1 MAAGGAAIARDA
13 DGRVVFV
20 EGALPGERVRARLS
34 ASKKDFARAVTI
46 DVLEASADRIEPAC
60 AAWRAGCGGCT
71 WLHVTPDGQR
81 RIKVDIVSDA
91 LRRIG
96 RFDPEVAPVPSVVP
110 ESSRSLRTSARLGI
124 DAADRAG
131 HRRRNAHDVVATDSC
146 LAAHPRLAEL
156 ITDGRF
162 GGATEVLLRVG
173 VASGERAV
181 VAVPSGRRIVV
192 PADVVVGG
200 HAVVHEE
207 VAGAWLQVSIGSFFQ
222 PGPVAAEALVRSVAS
237 AIGNALPTGG
247 HLVDAYAG
255 VGLFG
260 ATIGTASSARVTAIE
275 SDPTAVADARVNLAG
290 LEAVVFE
297 GEVGRWRL
305 RPDDPPIDVVIAD
318 PARSGLGKPGVTAVV
333 AMEAP
338 TVVLISCD
346 PASLA
351 RDARLLVGGG
361 YEIASIE
368 LVDSFPD
375 TFHVE
380 TVTRFD
386 RIVATRR

>member
-1 MAAGGAAIARDA
+1 M
-13 DGRVVFV
+13 
-20 EGALPGERVRARLS
+20 
-34 ASKKDFARAVTI
+34 
-46 DVLEASADRIEPAC
+46 
-60 AAWRAGCGGCT
+60 
-71 WLHVTPDGQR
+71 
-81 RIKVDIVSDA
+81 KVDIVNDA

-96 RFDPEVAPVPSVVP
+96 RFDPEVAPVPTVAL
-110 ESSRSLRTSARLGI
+110 ESSRSLRTSARLAI
-124 DAADRAG
+124 DADDRAG
-131 HRRRNAHDVVATDSC
+131 HRRQNAHDVVATDSC

-156 ITDGRF
+156 IVDGRY

-222 PGPVAAEALVRSVAS
+222 PGPVAAEALVRSVAA
-237 AIGNALPTGG
+237 AIGDALPTGG
-247 HLVDAYAG
+247 RLVDAYAG

-260 ATIGTASSARVTAIE
+260 ATIGMDSSARVTAIE
-275 SDPTAVADARVNLAG
+275 NDPTAVSDARVNLVG
-290 LEAVVFE
+290 VDAVVFE
-297 GEVGRWRL
+297 GEVGRWHP
-305 RPDDPPIDVVIAD
+305 RPGDPPVDVVIAD
-318 PARSGLGKPGVTAVV
+318 PARSGLGKPGAAAVIGM
-333 AMEAP
+333 AA
-338 TVVLISCD
+338 TRVVLVSCD

-351 RDARLLVGGG
+351 RDARLLVEGG
-361 YEIASIE
+361 YVMASVE

-386 RIVATRR
+386 RPSNGGTPAAALGT